1 MSQQKLINN
10 GEERR
15 SMSNLTKKQIEEA
28 QIRKSLKQQGLI
40 PNVAFNHSQN
50 EVLAQSNERYNKQ
63 LKDYQN

>member
-1 MSQQKLINN
+1 
-10 GEERR
+10 
-15 SMSNLTKKQIEEA
+15 MSNLTKKQIEEA